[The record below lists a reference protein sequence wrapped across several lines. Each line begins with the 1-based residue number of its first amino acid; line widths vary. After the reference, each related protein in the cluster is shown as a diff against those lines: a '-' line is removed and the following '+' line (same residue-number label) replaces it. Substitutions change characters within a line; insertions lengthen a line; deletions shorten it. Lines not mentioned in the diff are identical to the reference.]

1 MTFLFGCRKLLSP
14 PLCFWIRAQRKC
26 NRLFDN
32 PSVVLLHLVVNP
44 SLRDSLSV
52 GTFKCLNHPTVAG
65 SCVLA
70 NHTLAVLLCFVRTR
84 LFSKSAVKLAST
96 SGKLFGTN
104 ASLFFCWRLKV
115 VVLVIITVF
124 FLIRHHA
131 GKTRGYCTLL
141 ILLSMWSY
149 GLTCTQQHFTAVKM
163 WLFDIKL

>member
-1 MTFLFGCRKLLSP
+1 MIFGSG
-14 PLCFWIRAQRKC
+14 AQRKC

-44 SLRDSLSV
+44 SLRERLSV
-52 GTFKCLNHPTVAG
+52 GTFKCSHHRTVAD
-65 SCVLA
+65 SRVLA

-104 ASLFFCWRLKV
+104 ASHLCWRLKV

-131 GKTRGYCTLL
+131 GKTRGYCTVL
-141 ILLSMWSY
+141 ILLSTWPHGADVNVNNTS
-149 GLTCTQQHFTAVKM
+149 
-163 WLFDIKL
+163 